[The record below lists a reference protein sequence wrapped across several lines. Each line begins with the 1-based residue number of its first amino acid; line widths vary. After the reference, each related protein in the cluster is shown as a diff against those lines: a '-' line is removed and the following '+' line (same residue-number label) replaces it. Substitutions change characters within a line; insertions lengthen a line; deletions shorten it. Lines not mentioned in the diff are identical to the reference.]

1 MKNSITEILE
11 NTRGINSRLKEAEEW
26 ISDME
31 DRVMERNQAEEER
44 EKTIKSENRL
54 RELSVSIR
62 HNMVI
67 L

>member
-11 NTRGINSRLKEAEEW
+11 NTRGINSRPKEAEEW